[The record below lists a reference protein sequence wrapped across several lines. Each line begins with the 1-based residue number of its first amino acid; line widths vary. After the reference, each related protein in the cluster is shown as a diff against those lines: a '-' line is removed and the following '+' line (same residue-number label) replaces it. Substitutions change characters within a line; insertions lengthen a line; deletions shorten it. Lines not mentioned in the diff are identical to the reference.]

1 MQLVGL
7 AVSVLPEDL
16 DVVEHGLDDILG
28 LLEFPLDLVAVG
40 LCVLRAEIWSF
51 LYDQNLFSI

>member
-40 LCVLRAEIWSF
+40 LGVLRVKNQSF
-51 LYDQNLFSI
+51 HYIQIK